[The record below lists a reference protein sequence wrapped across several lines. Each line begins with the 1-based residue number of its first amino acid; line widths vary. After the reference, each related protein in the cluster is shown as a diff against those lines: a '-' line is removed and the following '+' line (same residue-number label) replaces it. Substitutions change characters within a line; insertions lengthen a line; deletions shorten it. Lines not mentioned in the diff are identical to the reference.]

1 MSTASIRRSPLVIA
15 GDHLSSGGRSATFAA
30 GSVESLLRSYLTLV
44 RELRGQRREPG
55 IELRTED
62 VRVLAAHLGVS
73 DQLVLGGLL
82 DLMGATRAQ
91 RSAMAAM
98 LAAGALTLVLTGS
111 LVSDLSAPGVS
122 AGMAQLS
129 DAVATTTQA
138 DRTVTHPHAAP
149 SVAARTAAGPATTAS
164 ADDGAATAE
173 QVAATPTADVLR
185 SAARDTATHRSVTPV
200 DTSEHPGASAPVAGE
215 PVEPVDLA
223 ITPDG
228 ALVASVAPPVPQQ
241 PGPEA
246 GSATAELPDGTTVG
260 VATPPVPAPVPA
272 PEPDDRTATT
282 ELPDG
287 TTVGVATPPVPAPVP
302 APDDRTATTEL
313 PDGTTVGVAAPP
325 VPSTG

>member
-1 MSTASIRRSPLVIA
+1 VSTASIRRSPLEIA

-91 RSAMAAM
+91 RSAMATM

-129 DAVATTTQA
+129 DAVATTTQV
-138 DRTVTHPHAAP
+138 DRTAMHARTAA
-149 SVAARTAAGPATTAS
+149 SLAARTAAGRATTAS
-164 ADDGAATAE
+164 ADDGAATTG
-173 QVAATPTADVLR
+173 QVAATPAPDVLR
-185 SAARDTATHRSVTPV
+185 SAARGTATPRSVTPV
-200 DTSEHPGASAPVAGE
+200 VTSEPAGPSATVAGE
-215 PVEPVDLA
+215 PVGEPVDIA
-223 ITPDG
+223 RTPAG

-241 PGPEA
+241 PDPEA
-246 GSATAELPDGTTVG
+246 GSATGELPDGTTVG
-260 VATPPVPAPVPA
+260 VATPPVPTTVPA

-282 ELPDG
+282 Q
-287 TTVGVATPPVPAPVP
+287 
-302 APDDRTATTEL
+302 L

-325 VPSTG
+325 VPGGGDG